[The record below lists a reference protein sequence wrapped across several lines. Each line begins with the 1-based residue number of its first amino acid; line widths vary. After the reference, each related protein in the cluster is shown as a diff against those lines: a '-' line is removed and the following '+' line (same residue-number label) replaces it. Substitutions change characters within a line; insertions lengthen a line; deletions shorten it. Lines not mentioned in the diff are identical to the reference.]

1 MKRKTVLAKELFS
14 FLLASTLL
22 CSCFVSAAAA
32 GGSEL
37 KIEYDGNTK
46 IISNIQGVVSARS
59 RSAQN
64 ASQSAAVWDLL
75 REIGYTDEEIATL
88 PEDLIAEYAAAEKIY
103 AVVDEKTVDDSSG
116 GIQPM
121 STIDPPRTYDSN
133 KIRVVFTVTDA
144 GYLNGR
150 RAFTLN
156 TVGSWKS
163 TPAMTLKDII
173 AMAWTGNALSA
184 GSAQSSCSM
193 SYTRNLWS
201 NGQCIQSSNLTAP
214 AKDMEEVNN
223 FPNYAMKY
231 DIPSPSIIPQYTY
244 TNIVLRATTKVT
256 ATGDF
261 VACAGYGHQLIT
273 CSPNV
278 SITNAGDWSIGLD
291 FSWQYDEFYPGT
303 IRVYY

>member
-1 MKRKTVLAKELFS
+1 MKRKTVLTKKLFS

-22 CSCFVSAAAA
+22 CGCFVSAAAA

-46 IISNIQGVVSARS
+46 IISNIQGAVPARS
-59 RSAQN
+59 QSVQKAC
-64 ASQSAAVWDLL
+64 QSAAVWDLL
-75 REIGYTDEEIATL
+75 REIGYTDEEITTL
-88 PEDLIAEYAAAEKIY
+88 PDDLIAEYAAAEKIY
-103 AVVDEKTVDDSSG
+103 AVVGEKEFRDSSG
-116 GIQPM
+116 VQPM
-121 STIDPPRTYDSN
+121 SVIDLPEPYDSN
-133 KIRVVFTVTDA
+133 KIRVVFTVTDV

-163 TPAMTLKDII
+163 TPAMTLKDVI
-173 AMAWTGNALSA
+173 AMAWTGNALTA
-184 GSAQSSCSM
+184 GSAQSSYSM
-193 SYTRNLWS
+193 TYTRNLWS

-214 AKDMEEVNN
+214 AKDMEEISD
-223 FPNYAMKY
+223 FPNYAINY

-261 VACAGYGHQLIT
+261 AACAGYGHQIVAG
-273 CSPNV
+273 SPNV
-278 SITNAGDWSIGLD
+278 SITNSGDWSIGLS
-291 FSWQYDEFYPGT
+291 FSKKYDEFYVGMA
-303 IRVYY
+303 RVYV